1 MRTNKILLPAVA
13 LIVAAGVIL
22 WAVRQPTPS
31 APDAAS
37 ASPATPPQATPHSQ
51 TAEPATAAAPV
62 PSASVHDGENHNP
75 PAPVVAASPAPA
87 PEVKTAADDVF
98 EQSVNL
104 LISPQ
109 ASFLQKQA
117 VWGQLRN
124 AGQIGR
130 VIAALE
136 ERQQADPTSAEIPA
150 QLGMAYLM
158 NISTT
163 SDVRE
168 QGIGGMKADMSFDA
182 ALKLDPTN
190 WEAGFLKASALSHW
204 PDSMNMGPQVI
215 QRFSTLIQQQEAQ
228 PPRPEFVQS
237 YVLLGD
243 QYQKTGQPDEARQVW
258 NRGLNLFPGS
268 QTLAQRLNPAP

>member
-1 MRTNKILLPAVA
+1 MQTNKILLPAVA
-13 LIVAAGVIL
+13 LIAAAGVIF
-22 WAVRQPTPS
+22 WAARQHPPSVSDPTH
-31 APDAAS
+31 ATA
-37 ASPATPPQATPHSQ
+37 ATPPVAPPSQ
-51 TAEPATAAAPV
+51 TAEPAP
-62 PSASVHDGENHNP
+62 ASVPAPTAPAHDGETNNP
-75 PAPVVAASPAPA
+75 PAPTVAAASTPAA
-87 PEVKTAADDVF
+87 ETKTAADDVF
-98 EQSVNL
+98 EQDVNL
-104 LISPQ
+104 LLSPQ

-130 VIAALE
+130 TIAALE

-150 QLGMAYLM
+150 QLGLAYLM

-243 QYQKTGQPDEARQVW
+243 QYQKSGQPDEARQVW
-258 NRGLNLFPGS
+258 NRGLSLFPSS
-268 QTLAQRLNPAP
+268 QTLAQRLTPAP